1 MKRVIFLAVI
11 FLSINLFAQEQE
23 KVDSTNY
30 KKYEVLLKQ
39 INSQFQELQ
48 RAKLISDGQYYQSL
62 EKLQTQAQTIN
73 QLFSEEKQKLAPKKE
88 AKKLNK

>member
-11 FLSINLFAQEQE
+11 FLSINLFAQE

-48 RAKLISDGQYYQSL
+48 RAKLIADGQYFQTI

-73 QLFSEEKQKLAPKKE
+73 QLFSEEKQKLTPKKE